1 MVSLSRRLNR
11 AFLLIVVMPLLLV
24 SLIMS
29 SLYIRS
35 LLDVVGGQTRELMSQ
50 VSQSVENEVNSV
62 SVLSATVLYDNE
74 LRSSAS
80 QWADATTSAA
90 RFAAVARLGDR
101 LNSIFTFS
109 NRFGAIALYMKD
121 GTVLPASNYPNL
133 RPFVLA
139 DQAAYREAKAGRDK
153 VVIADNLSGFTD
165 NGGSRFILSAIT
177 CPSEELGGRA
187 IDAIVLM
194 FRVPY
199 LDQFLSVADPSR
211 QAGLVILAQQEAK
224 VLADFTGVLAP
235 EDTAAILKLAPGT
248 SRLSLGGKP
257 YLVNLA
263 PLEAARWVFLL
274 AIDQESITKR
284 IINNQWFLV
293 PLLAL
298 MTGLFFLYSWVLSS
312 GVTRPI
318 AAVAE
323 NMRRFTSNHAL
334 TRVDHGNVREIATLS
349 STFDS
354 MVSEIGR
361 LDEERRSQAE
371 LRLAAEIQA
380 LQFQINPH
388 FVANTLNS
396 IRMMAL
402 AARNDSIREMTQSL
416 IRILAD
422 SYAHVGP
429 FTDLSGEIE
438 NVRSYVSIMK
448 IRFGEHF
455 VVDYDLEPGTSK
467 CQVLRMCLQPLVENA
482 VLHGFA
488 GLSRQGKL
496 RIAARRSSDELIVL
510 IEDNGRG
517 MDEAAVGRLLGERG
531 DRHSA
536 PEGIH
541 RIGLKNIQERLRL
554 NFGGAYGLQVAS
566 RPDQGTAVTVAF
578 PWKEWEG

>member
-11 AFLLIVVMPLLLV
+11 AFLLIVVLPLLLV
-24 SLIMS
+24 SLLMS
-29 SLYIRS
+29 SLYIRA
-35 LLDVVGGQTRELMSQ
+35 LLDIVGGQTRELMGQ
-50 VSQSVENEVNSV
+50 VGQSVENEVNSV
-62 SVLSATVLYDNE
+62 SVLAATVLYDSE
-74 LRSSAS
+74 LRASAS
-80 QWADATTSAA
+80 AWADAADSGA
-90 RFAAVARLGDR
+90 RFAAFSRLGDR

-109 NRFGAIALYMKD
+109 NRFGAIVLYMKD
-121 GTVLPASNYPNL
+121 GSVLPASNYPNL

-139 DQAAYREAKAGRDK
+139 DQTAYREAKTNLNK

-165 NGGSRFILSAIT
+165 NGGGRFIVSAIA

-199 LDQFLSVADPSR
+199 LDQFLGVTDPSR
-211 QAGLVILAQQEAK
+211 QAGLVILAQNDAK
-224 VLADFTGVLAP
+224 ILADFTGKLTLA
-235 EDTAAILKLAPGT
+235 DTGAILKLAPGS
-248 SRLSLGGKP
+248 SRLLLSGKT

-263 PLEAARWVFLL
+263 TLDVAHWAFLL
-274 AIDQESITKR
+274 AMDQDSIAKR
-284 IINNQWFLV
+284 ILNNQWFLL

-298 MTGLFFLYSWVLSS
+298 MTALFFLYSWVLSS

-323 NMRRFTSNHAL
+323 NMRRFTSNLEL

-349 STFDS
+349 QTFDS
-354 MVSEIGR
+354 MVLDIRR
-361 LDEERRSQAE
+361 LDEERRGQAE

-422 SYAHVGP
+422 SYAHAGP
-429 FTDLSGEIE
+429 FTSLAGEIE

-455 VVDYDLEPGTSK
+455 VVDYDLEPETSQ

-488 GLSRQGKL
+488 GLKRQGKL
-496 RIAARRSSDELIVL
+496 RIAARRTATELVVL
-510 IEDNGRG
+510 VEDNGVG
-517 MDEAAVGRLLGERG
+517 MDKPMVARLLERAEGEG
-531 DRHSA
+531 A

-541 RIGLKNIQERLRL
+541 RIGLINIHERLRL
-554 NFGGAYGLQVAS
+554 NFGAAYGLKVSSQP
-566 RPDQGTAVTVAF
+566 RRGTTVQVAF
-578 PWKEWEG
+578 PLKESEP

>member
-1 MVSLSRRLNR
+1 MVSLSRRLNT
-11 AFLLIVVMPLLLV
+11 AFLFIVVGPLLLV

-29 SLYIRS
+29 SLYIRA
-35 LLDVVGGQTRELMSQ
+35 LLDIVGSQTRELMRQ

-74 LRSSAS
+74 LRTAAS
-80 QWADATTSAA
+80 LWADASTSAA
-90 RFAAVARLGDR
+90 RFAATTRLGER

-109 NRFGAIALYMKD
+109 NRFGAIVLYMKD

-133 RPFVLA
+133 RPVVLA

-211 QAGLVILAQQEAK
+211 QAGLVILAENEAK
-224 VLADFTGVLAP
+224 VVADFTGALTVPDAQ
-235 EDTAAILKLAPGT
+235 AIMKASPGS
-248 SRLSLGGKP
+248 SRLTLGGKP

-263 PLEAARWVFLL
+263 TLDVARWVFLL
-274 AIDQESITKR
+274 AMDQESITKR
-284 IINNQWFLV
+284 IVVNQWYLV
-293 PLLAL
+293 PVLAL

-318 AAVAE
+318 AAVVG
-323 NMRRFTSNHAL
+323 NMRRFTSNLEL

-349 STFDS
+349 STFDA
-354 MVSEIGR
+354 MVAEIGR
-361 LDEERRSQAE
+361 LDEERRGQAE

-429 FTDLSGEIE
+429 FTSLAGEIE

-455 VVDYDLEPGTSK
+455 VVDYDLEPETLGYR
-467 CQVLRMCLQPLVENA
+467 VLRMCLQPLVENS
-482 VLHGFA
+482 VIHGFA
-488 GLSRQGKL
+488 GLARQGKL
-496 RIAARRSSDELIVL
+496 RIAARRTDTELL
-510 IEDNGRG
+510 ILVEDNGVG
-517 MDEAAVGRLLGERG
+517 MDDEAVTRLLQGRG
-531 DRHSA
+531 DQHSA

-541 RIGLKNIQERLRL
+541 RIGLTNIHERLKL
-554 NFGGAYGLQVAS
+554 NFGAAYGLQVTS
-566 RPDQGTAVTVAF
+566 RPDQGTVVRVAF
-578 PWKEWEG
+578 PLKEWSE